1 MDKDA
6 NEQKQLHEESP
17 DYAQDSP
24 EDENSDAPS
33 GKEALTPID
42 AELSEDQAATQ
53 TDSS

>member
-1 MDKDA
+1 MDKDTD
-6 NEQKQLHEESP
+6 EQEQLHQESP
-17 DYAQDSP
+17 DYAQDSS
-24 EDENSDAPS
+24 EDDNTDAPS